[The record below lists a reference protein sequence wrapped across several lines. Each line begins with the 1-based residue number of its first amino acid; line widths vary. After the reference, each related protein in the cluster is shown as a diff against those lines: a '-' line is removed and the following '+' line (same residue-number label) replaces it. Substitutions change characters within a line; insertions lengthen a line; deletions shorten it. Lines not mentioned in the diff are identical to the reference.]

1 MKRMNPRRV
10 HALLRGLAFLATL
23 ASSGIG
29 IMFITMAGG
38 MPPLLRILFLIPILS
53 APVLVGL
60 LVWQAVRPGNKT
72 QANRVALREAAP
84 APRDGLVEE
93 DRTIV
98 MIKQKRFRRY

>member
-1 MKRMNPRRV
+1 MKRMNPRRA

-53 APVLVGL
+53 APVLV
-60 LVWQAVRPGNKT
+60 WQAVRPGNKT
-72 QANRVALREAAP
+72 QANRLALREAAP

-93 DRTIV
+93 DRIIV

>member
-1 MKRMNPRRV
+1 MKRMNPRRA

-60 LVWQAVRPGNKT
+60 LVWQAVRPGNK
-72 QANRVALREAAP
+72 
-84 APRDGLVEE
+84 PRQTAWPCGKPPQLPGTGWWK
-93 DRTIV
+93 RTEPS
-98 MIKQKRFRRY
+98 